1 MSDFDFQ
8 RLAETVAPIFDR
20 ERGHRMEMMRK
31 ALFLSQAELA
41 EKFGVNQQMIT
52 KLERGI
58 TPVSRKP
65 ITLAQLYSVFGC
77 ATSHI
82 LYGRDKDE
90 FNYEEINRKYWIEKD
105 RRKGNSKARRPTN
118 SERRRL
124 RRRARHFT

>member
-1 MSDFDFQ
+1 MADFDYQ

-20 ERGHRMEMMRK
+20 DRGRRLEMMRK
-31 ALFLSQAELA
+31 SLLLSQAELA
-41 EKFGVNQQMIT
+41 DRLGVNQQMIT
-52 KLERGI
+52 KIERGI

-65 ITLAQLYSVFGC
+65 ITLAQFYAVFGC
-77 ATSHI
+77 ATEHI
-82 LYGRDKDE
+82 LYGRDE

-124 RRRARHFT
+124 RRRARHLT